1 MEKPRLRN
9 RKSPE
14 VNASFLPSGQLLLLN
29 PPSQPGTSLVFRGT
43 YWLSEKWYILPFCS
57 GLWWEG
63 VPLGT
68 IHLRA
73 FSCFICIQ
81 QMFTGLYFV
90 LSSGVSAGG
99 HRLPCPILECRCTSH
114 WAQPAASVP
123 PDYVILSLTS
133 SSRCPWEILGRV
145 FYRVH
150 TEACVR

>member
-14 VNASFLPSGQLLLLN
+14 VNASFLPSSQLLLLN

-99 HRLPCPILECRCTSH
+99 HRYGAPGS
-114 WAQPAASVP
+114 PAP
-123 PDYVILSLTS
+123 SLNA
-133 SSRCPWEILGRV
+133 G
-145 FYRVH
+145 VH
-150 TEACVR
+150 LTEHSLLHLCHQTMSFLT